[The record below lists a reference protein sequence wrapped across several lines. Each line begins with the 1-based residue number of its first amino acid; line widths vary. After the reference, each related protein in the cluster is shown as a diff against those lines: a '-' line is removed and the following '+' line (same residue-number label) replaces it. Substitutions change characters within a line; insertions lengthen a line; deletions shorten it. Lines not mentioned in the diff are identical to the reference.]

1 MTSLTVRA
9 TEVMGVVGIID
20 PDAYTASTYL
30 TGAIDMSKWG
40 RVVFIVMAGDLGS
53 SATVDFKVTEAAT
66 SGGSYSDIT
75 GKAITQLTQAGTDDN
90 KQALVEVLAS
100 ELGSG
105 KQFLKGSLTVGTAT
119 SDAGVIVLGF
129 HPRFGPAGDQ
139 DATTVDEIV
148 A

>member
-9 TEVMGVVGIID
+9 TEVMGVASIID

-66 SGGSYSDIT
+66 SGGSYSGSVT
-75 GKAITQLTQAGTDDN
+75 PAGTI
-90 KQALVEVLAS
+90 
-100 ELGSG
+100 GG
-105 KQFLKGSLTVGTAT
+105 
-119 SDAGVIVLGF
+119 GV
-129 HPRFGPAGDQ
+129 
-139 DATTVDEIV
+139 
-148 A
+148 

>member
-1 MTSLTVRA
+1 MSSITVRA
-9 TEVMGVVGIID
+9 TEKMGVVGIID
-20 PDAYTASTYL
+20 PDAYTAATYL
-30 TGAIDMSKWG
+30 TGAIDMSKWN

-53 SATVDFKVTEAAT
+53 SATVDFKVTEAST
-66 SGGSYSDIT
+66 SGGSYSDIS

-105 KQFLKGSLTVGTAT
+105 KQFIKGSFTVGTAT
-119 SDAGVIVLGF
+119 SDGGVIALGF
-129 HPRFGPAGDQ
+129 HPRFGPAGDF
-139 DATTVDEIV
+139 DLTAVDEIV